1 MLEHFHDF
9 VLPPALVQVLDDLGF
24 AQPTPIQAAAIPMAL
39 SGRDIKAKA
48 PTGSGKTTAF
58 GVPLVNLL
66 AADLVR
72 GSQRQVQA
80 LVMCPTR
87 ELAEQVAGVV
97 RQLARWQP
105 NSKVL
110 TLCGGAPVGPQ
121 LGSLEH
127 GADIVVGTPGRL
139 LMHLRKGSLKLD
151 EVKMLVL
158 DEADRMLDMGFMDD
172 IRTVRAALPQRH
184 QTLLFSATYVPEIE
198 QFCQE
203 VLQQPVDV
211 AVAAAQA
218 AADIEEIWLVA
229 GKDLLAGLIH
239 ALQRWPREQAI
250 VFCNT
255 KAECNDVVQ
264 TLRQEGYS
272 AAAIQGDMMQRD
284 REKVLAS
291 FAHGSLQLLVA
302 TDVAARGL
310 DIPAMPLV
318 LNVDLPRDTTAY
330 THRIGRTGRAGVA
343 GLAISVIPSTDTRR
357 AQVVMEE
364 RPQPP
369 QCVSISSQPSAVRPE
384 KPEYITLELDQGK
397 KAKLRPGDIMGAL
410 TGTAG
415 LPAEAV
421 GKITLFP
428 LYTLVAIKRSQ
439 ARKAEDALKTH
450 GVKKMKVKVRPL
462 RLP

>member
-1 MLEHFHDF
+1 MPSHFRDF
-9 VLPPALVQVLDDLGF
+9 SLPAELVQVLDDLGF
-24 AQPTPIQAAAIPMAL
+24 TQPTAIQSAAIPVAL
-39 SGRDIKAKA
+39 AGQDVKAKA

-58 GVPLVNLL
+58 GVPLVSLL
-66 AADLVR
+66 TADLKR
-72 GSQRQVQA
+72 GQQREVQA

-87 ELAEQVAGVV
+87 ELAEQVAGVL

-139 LMHLRKGSLKLD
+139 LMHLRKGSLDIKG
-151 EVKMLVL
+151 VKTLVL

-172 IRTVRAALPQRH
+172 IRTVRKALPAKH

-203 VLQQPVDV
+203 VLRNPAEV
-211 AVAAAQA
+211 AVAMAESPT
-218 AADIEEIWLVA
+218 DIEEIWL
-229 GKDLLAGLIH
+229 LAGRDLPVGLIQ

-255 KAECNDVVQ
+255 KAECGEVVQ
-264 TLRQEGYS
+264 ALRDEGYS

-291 FAHGSLQLLVA
+291 FAHGSLQLLIA

-310 DIPAMPLV
+310 DIPALPLV
-318 LNVDLPRDTTAY
+318 INYDLPRDTTAY
-330 THRIGRTGRAGVA
+330 THRIGRTGRAGA
-343 GLAISVIPSTDTRR
+343 TGLAVSILPTADSRR
-357 AQVVMEE
+357 AQVIMEE
-364 RPQPP
+364 RPQAPELVP
-369 QCVSISSQPSAVRPE
+369 MDTSIRAVRPE
-384 KPEYITLELDQGK
+384 KPEFITLELDQGK
-397 KAKLRPGDIMGAL
+397 KAKLRPGDILGAL

-415 LPAEAV
+415 LSGDHI

-428 LYTLVAIKRSQ
+428 MYSLVAVQRSQ